1 MISDVRNKIAK
12 LERDE
17 LTLLALSFVM
27 TTHDILSAS
36 ELDSLREVAKGSRH
50 GPIPEADAMRLLDL
64 RLIYSLFGDLHMTTA
79 GRVRAFRDF

>member
-1 MISDVRNKIAK
+1 MGDVRNKMAR

-17 LTLLALSFVM
+17 LALRALSFVM

-36 ELDSLREVAKGSRH
+36 ELVSLREVAKGARH
-50 GPIPEADAMRLLDL
+50 GPIPKADALRLLDL

-79 GRVRAFRDF
+79 GRVRAFREF